1 MSAPAGKRRPHSEAR
16 RERMAELE
24 RQMREARRG
33 KVQGR
38 TEAAARR
45 QGGASFTG
53 PQSTSTVVDASKC
66 STWRELG
73 ESR

>member
-38 TEAAARR
+38 RNA
-45 QGGASFTG
+45 
-53 PQSTSTVVDASKC
+53 K
-66 STWRELG
+66 
-73 ESR
+73 